1 MDNHPPG
8 TPHTQPPQTLPTGT
22 VTFLYTDIE
31 GSTVRWERHPD
42 AMKAAVERHDALLR
56 EAIESAGG
64 VVFRR
69 VGDAFCAAFPTAPQ
83 ALNAALAAQRALFAE
98 PWDQRISPLRVR
110 MALHTGTGEVREGDY
125 VGTPLNRI
133 ARLLST
139 GYGGQVLVSQP
150 TFDLVRDALPHGV
163 TLRDLG
169 EHQLKDLQRPEHIYQ
184 LVIPDLPSDF
194 PTLKT
199 LDARPNNLP
208 VQRSPL
214 IGREG
219 ELASIQRLLLRN
231 DVGLLT
237 LVGPG
242 GIGKTRLAL
251 QVAAELADRFA
262 DGVFFVPLV
271 SATDPGQVIAAIA
284 QAVGVK
290 EAHGQPLS
298 ETLAGYLSSR
308 QLLLLL
314 DNFEQVVEAAPVVAD
329 LLATA
334 PRLKVLVTSREV
346 LHLSGEY
353 EFQVP
358 PLDLPNPRRLPS
370 LQTLSQYDAVA
381 LFIHRAQQVK
391 PDFEVTS
398 HNAPAVAE
406 ICYRLDGL
414 PLAIELAAA
423 RIRLLPPEALLARL
437 QSRLKLLTGGA
448 RDLPTRHQT
457 LRGTIQWSYDLL
469 PPAEQM
475 LFRRLSVFRGGC
487 SLEAIEAV
495 CNADGALM
503 IDVLD
508 GVASLADKSLVRQES
523 AAGDE
528 ARILMLDTIREY
540 ATELLHQS
548 GEQEAQQLY
557 RQHALYYL
565 MLAGQ
570 AEVALRGPEHIL
582 WLERLEVEH
591 DNLRAAFEWAF
602 DHAEAELAL
611 DLVGTLWHFWE
622 TRGYAS
628 EAIQWVD
635 AALSLPGA
643 EECTLARAKALMA
656 ASASAWFKYDV
667 VSARR
672 YAEESAAILRKEQ
685 SDPAT
690 IFYLAGALL
699 FLGISIGYLSTNVE
713 DYKKGREITDEALKL
728 AKATGD
734 RWLQAT
740 GMLDLGL
747 LENRWGNYPEAR
759 KALEEGLTLYR
770 QVQDKWGLAQVLNVL
785 GDIERIA
792 GQYDRAG
799 ELYEESLALY
809 RELNARPDIPASLH
823 NLGYVAL
830 ALGNAERAAGLFIES
845 LRLHL
850 ELSNRHGVTECLA
863 GLAGVAGAL
872 GQPLQAARLFGASDA
887 LREALDAIMW
897 PAERADYE
905 RNLSVA
911 RAQLDDATWQAA
923 YAEGRAMSMEQ
934 AVAYAQEA
942 GRVQSGAP

>member
-1 MDNHPPG
+1 
-8 TPHTQPPQTLPTGT
+8 
-22 VTFLYTDIE
+22 
-31 GSTVRWERHPD
+31 
-42 AMKAAVERHDALLR
+42 
-56 EAIESAGG
+56 
-64 VVFRR
+64 
-69 VGDAFCAAFPTAPQ
+69 
-83 ALNAALAAQRALFAE
+83 
-98 PWDQRISPLRVR
+98 
-110 MALHTGTGEVREGDY
+110 
-125 VGTPLNRI
+125 
-133 ARLLST
+133 
-139 GYGGQVLVSQP
+139 
-150 TFDLVRDALPHGV
+150 
-163 TLRDLG
+163 
-169 EHQLKDLQRPEHIYQ
+169 
-184 LVIPDLPSDF
+184 
-194 PTLKT
+194 
-199 LDARPNNLP
+199 
-208 VQRSPL
+208 
-214 IGREG
+214 
-219 ELASIQRLLLRN
+219 
-231 DVGLLT
+231 
-237 LVGPG
+237 
-242 GIGKTRLAL
+242 
-251 QVAAELADRFA
+251 
-262 DGVFFVPLV
+262 
-271 SATDPGQVIAAIA
+271 
-284 QAVGVK
+284 
-290 EAHGQPLS
+290 
-298 ETLAGYLSSR
+298 
-308 QLLLLL
+308 
-314 DNFEQVVEAAPVVAD
+314 
-329 LLATA
+329 
-334 PRLKVLVTSREV
+334 
-346 LHLSGEY
+346 
-353 EFQVP
+353 
-358 PLDLPNPRRLPS
+358 
-370 LQTLSQYDAVA
+370 
-381 LFIHRAQQVK
+381 
-391 PDFEVTS
+391 
-398 HNAPAVAE
+398 
-406 ICYRLDGL
+406 
-414 PLAIELAAA
+414 
-423 RIRLLPPEALLARL
+423 
-437 QSRLKLLTGGA
+437 LKLLTGGA

-495 CNADGALM
+495 CNADGALT

-528 ARILMLDTIREY
+528 ARIFMLDTIREY
-540 ATELLHQS
+540 AMELLHQS
-548 GEQEAQQLY
+548 GEQEAQLLY

-565 MLAGQ
+565 MLAEQ

-635 AALSLPGA
+635 TALSLPGA
-643 EECTLARAKALMA
+643 EECTLARAKALMV

-685 SDPAT
+685 SDPAA

-699 FLGISIGYLSTNVE
+699 FLGISIGYSSTNVE
-713 DYKKGREITDEALKL
+713 DYKRGREITDEALEI

-734 RWLQAT
+734 RWIQAT
-740 GMLDLGL
+740 GMLDMGL
-747 LENRWGNYPEAR
+747 LENRWGRYPEAR
-759 KALEEGLTLYR
+759 KALEKGLMLYR
-770 QVQDKWGLAQVLNVL
+770 QVRDKWGLAQVLNVL

-799 ELYEESLALY
+799 ELYEESLTLY

-830 ALGNAERAAGLFIES
+830 ALGDAQRAANLFIES

-850 ELSNRHGVTECLA
+850 ELLNRHGVTECLA

-872 GQPLQAARLFGASDA
+872 GQPRQAARLFGASDA

-905 RNLSVA
+905 RNLSAA
-911 RAQLDDATWQAA
+911 RARVDDATWQAA

-942 GRVQSGAP
+942 GHVQSDAT